1 VHVQILSKLWEGDDN
16 IMQLIMQNKISI
28 IVNTPTTLS
37 KHSNT
42 DGFRIRRLAVESK
55 VPCFTSLDTVNALW
69 EAIKDNKEEKDLI
82 PVDIAAI

>member
-1 VHVQILSKLWEGDDN
+1 
-16 IMQLIMQNKISI
+16 MQLIMQNKISI

-55 VPCFTSLDTVNALW
+55 VPCFTSLDTVNAL
-69 EAIKDNKEEKDLI
+69 
-82 PVDIAAI
+82 